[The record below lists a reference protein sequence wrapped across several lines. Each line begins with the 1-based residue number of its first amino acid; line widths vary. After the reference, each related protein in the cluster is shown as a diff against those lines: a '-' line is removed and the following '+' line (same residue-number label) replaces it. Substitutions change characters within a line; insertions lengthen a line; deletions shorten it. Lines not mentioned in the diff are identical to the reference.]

1 MVIWNIFLSFYEA
14 IYILHHFFGSLS
26 NLGIKGADDE
36 ELKQM
41 ASTPYRTHVYNVFN
55 FDLIKDVQKELI
67 TNVCSGVDD
76 QLNSLVSGEEGK
88 MQFYDSNVGSGFG
101 MDNVEEIIR
110 DA

>member
-1 MVIWNIFLSFYEA
+1 MRPYTFYTP
-14 IYILHHFFGSLS
+14 FFGSFS

-41 ASTPYRTHVYNVFN
+41 ASTPYRTHVYKVLN

-88 MQFYDSNVGSGFG
+88 NAVLRLKCWKWFWRG
-101 MDNVEEIIR
+101 
-110 DA
+110 

>member
-1 MVIWNIFLSFYEA
+1 
-14 IYILHHFFGSLS
+14 
-26 NLGIKGADDE
+26 
-36 ELKQM
+36 M

-88 MQFYDSNVGSGFG
+88 MQF
-101 MDNVEEIIR
+101 
-110 DA
+110 